1 MPTATNE
8 FGDAVLDAPATNEW
22 GDAVAA
28 PTPVEPTVLPR
39 SPEGWSP
46 VGEETV
52 LTPKQQASTDEI
64 ANRLRLK
71 EQIERVESPVSTG
84 LRESALEGVH
94 AVTSPQGLA
103 WGAGLVAAPEVAG
116 PLLFG
121 VTASQVKPTLQEIQR
136 ARESGDRA
144 AYYKG
149 IGNLAQLAYVLKG
162 TGRSVTDLRPPLA
175 SDLPPIIE
183 QPTVLRPP
191 FRPTPVAPTGP
202 TRLPGRPVPPEA
214 PAPAAAPAPK
224 PAPATE
230 TPTLTVPDYDPQGIG
245 ARERI
250 KRRQEAGQTRDEA
263 IAGDA
268 ADVQSTRDWAEKN
281 TREGDVIETPI
292 GRRYRRDE
300 FGDWYDVFDGKQR
313 GTRIGDPSGL
323 RGGKIVQRGTK
334 VRGSDDAVIV
344 GEESPAPAEAPKPAP
359 PATIEAFNK
368 ALGPLVRAS
377 MNQKPG
383 DYAPWRA
390 LQQWF
395 KDTYGVS
402 DAEAVRY
409 AKEAELAPESSPA
422 NAGLFYGLQS
432 RTAPKPAPLTPAE
445 QAAASAPVTTPLT
458 PEELAVIDAK
468 IARGEGLSN
477 EEVTRL
483 KKEASAGLG
492 TAPTTESTAAPPVEP
507 PKPAVE
513 RRWKNLGEG
522 PWDTYED
529 ALQFAENEVGVDYRI
544 TQRKNGDWI
553 IETPVVPRGQRKVGQ
568 QVATVTPTTPE
579 QLPVSKVTGAVGLS
593 KDLSGGVRVKWT
605 GASGKEY
612 HGVTI
617 GKPKPI
623 KIGGVDTFEV
633 MVEEVGGEQL
643 VDPFGNIDPHARNI
657 SHLDIRQLSR
667 DEKNI
672 TPKGAPTE
680 RQLESPKPA
689 AAPAPAPEPAPGA
702 AEALPPIQRKSPTL
716 GTPEREA
723 IESAFNAADAKRT
736 EAYEKIIK
744 AQGERDKMGRYTN
757 ARERKEKQLERLEE
771 AYRKVKAD
779 TEEVIQQGIQA
790 HREDRAGDVNPLAAI
805 DAREQLKLIS
815 SNDAYN
821 LKKRLLVE
829 EGRRQG
835 LSPAEAESVAIEAIT
850 FTAFKP
856 DEPLSKIVE
865 YRTGRT
871 RFETVKRE
879 AQREMETVL
888 EESRAAGGYAHRG
901 VSDSRIRQAMSN
913 AHDKAGVDKAL
924 AEAKE
929 LARERNAETARTTKA
944 RADADKE
951 RQQRELE
958 LARKLQSEGK
968 LFWIWTAQKRW
979 VPVDAKPVKIEGF
992 PWLKAFIRK
1001 VEGEWVV
1008 SEETSGSSIGSAPI
1022 RADAIKSAAQRAAT
1036 AGDQRLRELIAN
1048 ASKTL
1053 PGKPSL
1059 TEPPAPPPAPGA
1071 EPSEQA
1077 RTTPATDP
1085 FDRARRGDDTAFDDL
1100 DAQFREIYPEPE
1112 EQAHR
1117 GRPDPNQV
1125 YTAKQFAD
1133 RFNTAFAAR
1142 DFQTVLD
1149 TIKATSNVSIWKPF
1163 LKDLFATQAKDPI
1176 AAKKAEW
1183 FRHVFNGTVPPDAI
1197 PRAPRPAPAQPQP
1210 QPTPKPQPGAQPG
1223 AQPSGGPGAGPST
1236 PPPQPPA
1243 PPPPRIEVEPIVGGK
1258 AKSPYQIIEDF
1269 SAAIKKSI
1277 RVLRL
1282 KRNTLGTY
1290 TPGSTRTAERFAGD
1304 LDTAAHELAGHW
1316 TDDRYGIGKPWIAPR
1331 VRSPYDAEL
1340 AKFWIHG
1347 SVTPTSTLRYRRAE
1361 GIAEFIRAYVV
1372 NPVKAKAEAPN
1383 FAAYFERTLPTDALK
1398 AINDFGID
1406 VRTWAGEDPL
1416 IRAGLNIRME
1426 PPSLTERLWKG
1437 IRGRGF
1443 GFEINPI
1450 DKLRLWFDDPY
1461 HYAVKAFHEMRSV
1474 RGGTLLPK
1482 DNFELQARLLATH
1495 DARMSDQ
1502 FENGLTPLRPTQS
1515 RSPTGELVVDRIVD
1529 PVTREPMSMKW
1540 MLDPLDKASKA
1551 KMNQDM
1557 RDASAYMVAQRT
1569 LEKGAQTGRESQIS
1583 GIGAGIMTDK
1593 KAALELLNRVAQD
1606 PPREARLKEAA
1617 RRYRLWADS
1626 NIDMLVDSGRLSPE
1640 QAREIR
1646 KNNQQYVDM
1655 HRLSQEFEMGF
1666 RGQHGRNIGTA
1677 RNVIKRFK
1685 GSTLELDNVYSNLL
1699 EQTDAIQ
1706 KEAFR
1711 NVTMNTFTDQLRNV
1725 RALHGPDLKDFD
1737 QFGTRVTSEDKNT
1750 IRVFKDGKGEY
1761 WKFDPDIYESLK
1773 GLGELGTHPF
1783 IDLASKPSQFVRYMI
1798 THGPQFI
1805 LRNTVRDTFER
1816 SVVSRS
1822 GSRPW
1827 DILQGYTPAELSRYE
1842 VFGGGQFGNY
1852 IVDRHVWNRELK
1864 KAVAEM
1870 SKDPKNIFLSPLKLK
1885 TAWERLSENSEKLG
1899 RIAEFR
1905 RAFEHGQKQL
1915 GYDDYNAALY
1925 AAGEARGLLDFAK
1938 AGTVM
1943 RSINRLVPFSNARIR
1958 GLARA
1963 TSSMAENP
1971 GRFAMRWGMFVLVPT
1986 LANLLWNR
1994 KDKETWDEYQQLPA
2008 YQKDFF
2014 WNFKVG
2020 DYWLRVPKPHELGV
2034 MAGGVTRAIDRMLGD
2049 KRAME
2054 GWWGSAANAVTPLNT
2069 PVESTGPLRSFLE
2082 LYFNKDSFQGRE
2094 IVPAWEKDLK
2104 LELRKGVTHAS
2115 GAGQAIA
2122 KAINV
2127 TGLGVDP
2134 RQVDYVLQ
2142 NFGGLGQIATDLTRR
2157 SPGEAALRATG
2168 YIAQSPGAS
2177 ARDVQWVFSWA
2188 RENGKMNAAYIRD
2201 LTALRKLALDAKTVE
2216 ERNALN
2222 KRLREAS
2229 TYLRNALEPTK

>member
-1 MPTATNE
+1 MPRTIQVDGVGPVNFPDGTSDDDVLKAL
-8 FGDAVLDAPATNEW
+8 GDLVPKGQRLRTELSLVRQEPAALSSPNAP
-22 GDAVAA
+22 A
-28 PTPVEPTVLPR
+28 PTPVSTFQGASETTLMPAGEEYRQFQLPR
-39 SPEGWSP
+39 VGGVTRPPP
-46 VGEETV
+46 VTTFQGPSEVTLLPNEDARRAGDI
-52 LTPKQQASTDEI
+52 LQNAAASTAETLI
-64 ANRLRLK
+64 NPNTPPILL
-71 EQIERVESPVSTG
+71 
-84 LRESALEGVH
+84 
-94 AVTSPQGLA
+94 
-103 WGAGLVAAPEVAG
+103 GAMAAPEIAIPLFTAQMGKSGSIKLAEGIVDLEQGREKEGVAKIG
-116 PLLFG
+116 DAAPELLLAGAPGLHPKALIGEPKAGSLAERAGEQVGRFIG
-121 VTASQVKPTLQEIQR
+121 RRQPPAPAETAPKAAPITAAEP
-136 ARESGDRA
+136 AR
-144 AYYKG
+144 
-149 IGNLAQLAYVLKG
+149 
-162 TGRSVTDLRPPLA
+162 
-175 SDLPPIIE
+175 
-183 QPTVLRPP
+183 
-191 FRPTPVAPTGP
+191 APTGEHPLLAAARIVEEAAGRVQASGAVPAEAVASAIARVRDALNAARQQPAAGVAGTMEAGRAAPSTAADEAFAAAQAALDRADSAIAGAGGQNP
-202 TRLPGRPVPPEA
+202 TQSAAEVSQALIAAVGAARQFHIAQTQPQTEQPKPA
-214 PAPAAAPAPK
+214 PAPAA
-224 PAPATE
+224 
-230 TPTLTVPDYDPQGIG
+230 L
-245 ARERI
+245 
-250 KRRQEAGQTRDEA
+250 
-263 IAGDA
+263 
-268 ADVQSTRDWAEKN
+268 
-281 TREGDVIETPI
+281 
-292 GRRYRRDE
+292 
-300 FGDWYDVFDGKQR
+300 
-313 GTRIGDPSGL
+313 
-323 RGGKIVQRGTK
+323 
-334 VRGSDDAVIV
+334 
-344 GEESPAPAEAPKPAP
+344 
-359 PATIEAFNK
+359 
-368 ALGPLVRAS
+368 
-377 MNQKPG
+377 
-383 DYAPWRA
+383 
-390 LQQWF
+390 
-395 KDTYGVS
+395 
-402 DAEAVRY
+402 
-409 AKEAELAPESSPA
+409 
-422 NAGLFYGLQS
+422 
-432 RTAPKPAPLTPAE
+432 
-445 QAAASAPVTTPLT
+445 
-458 PEELAVIDAK
+458 
-468 IARGEGLSN
+468 
-477 EEVTRL
+477 
-483 KKEASAGLG
+483 
-492 TAPTTESTAAPPVEP
+492 PVEP
-507 PKPAVE
+507 
-513 RRWKNLGEG
+513 
-522 PWDTYED
+522 
-529 ALQFAENEVGVDYRI
+529 
-544 TQRKNGDWI
+544 
-553 IETPVVPRGQRKVGQ
+553 
-568 QVATVTPTTPE
+568 
-579 QLPVSKVTGAVGLS
+579 
-593 KDLSGGVRVKWT
+593 
-605 GASGKEY
+605 
-612 HGVTI
+612 
-617 GKPKPI
+617 
-623 KIGGVDTFEV
+623 
-633 MVEEVGGEQL
+633 
-643 VDPFGNIDPHARNI
+643 
-657 SHLDIRQLSR
+657 
-667 DEKNI
+667 
-672 TPKGAPTE
+672 
-680 RQLESPKPA
+680 PKPA
-689 AAPAPAPEPAPGA
+689 AAPAPAPELAPSAEPIRMSFEQFQNAPREGRLLDELRKVPKREKTPEQVAA
-702 AEALPPIQRKSPTL
+702 AER
-716 GTPEREA
+716 
-723 IESAFNAADAKRT
+723 DAKAT
-736 EAYEKIIK
+736 EAVEKAKLGWIFGRSGAEGKMVEAAIRRLPKAKKKLVDEYEAALTAKIK
-744 AQGERDKMGRYTN
+744 ADMRGQ
-757 ARERKEKQLERLEE
+757 
-771 AYRKVKAD
+771 
-779 TEEVIQQGIQA
+779 
-790 HREDRAGDVNPLAAI
+790 
-805 DAREQLKLIS
+805 
-815 SNDAYN
+815 
-821 LKKRLLVE
+821 
-829 EGRRQG
+829 EGR
-835 LSPAEAESVAIEAIT
+835 
-850 FTAFKP
+850 
-856 DEPLSKIVE
+856 
-865 YRTGRT
+865 
-871 RFETVKRE
+871 
-879 AQREMETVL
+879 
-888 EESRAAGGYAHRG
+888 
-901 VSDSRIRQAMSN
+901 
-913 AHDKAGVDKAL
+913 
-924 AEAKE
+924 
-929 LARERNAETARTTKA
+929 
-944 RADADKE
+944 
-951 RQQRELE
+951 QRELY
-958 LARKLQSEGK
+958 
-968 LFWIWTAQKRW
+968 
-979 VPVDAKPVKIEGF
+979 DALVAKGVI
-992 PWLKAFIRK
+992 
-1001 VEGEWVV
+1001 
-1008 SEETSGSSIGSAPI
+1008 
-1022 RADAIKSAAQRAAT
+1022 
-1036 AGDQRLRELIAN
+1036 
-1048 ASKTL
+1048 
-1053 PGKPSL
+1053 
-1059 TEPPAPPPAPGA
+1059 EPPAPPPAPGA
-1071 EPSEQA
+1071 EPTEQA
-1077 RTTPATDP
+1077 RTSTTADA
-1085 FDRARRGDDTAFDDL
+1085 FERARRGDDAAFDDL

-1112 EQAHR
+1112 DIAHR

-1142 DFQTVLD
+1142 DFQTILD
-1149 TIKATSNVSIWKPF
+1149 TIKATSDVSIWKPF

-1197 PRAPRPAPAQPQP
+1197 PRAPRPAAAQPPPSQP
-1210 QPTPKPQPGAQPG
+1210 QPQPGAQPG
-1223 AQPSGGPGAGPST
+1223 AQPGGGPGAGPST

-1243 PPPPRIEVEPIVGGK
+1243 PPPPRIEVEPITGGK
-1258 AKSPYQIIEDF
+1258 AKSPFQIIEDF

-1383 FAAYFERTLPTDALK
+1383 FAAYFERTLPADALK
-1398 AINDFGID
+1398 AINDFGTD

-1426 PPSLTERLWKG
+1426 PPGITERLWKG

-1461 HYAVKAFHEMRSV
+1461 HYAVKAFHEMRAV

-1502 FENGLTPLRPTQS
+1502 FEHGLTPLRPTQS

-1529 PVTREPMSMKW
+1529 PVTQQPMSMKW

-1557 RDASAYMVAQRT
+1557 RDASAFMVAQRT

-1827 DILQGYTPAELSRYE
+1827 DIMQGYTPAELSRYE

-1864 KAVAEM
+1864 KAVTEM

-1971 GRFAMRWGMFVLVPT
+1971 GRFAMRWGMFVLAPT

-2020 DYWLRVPKPHELGV
+2020 PYWLRIPKPHELGV
-2034 MAGGVTRAIDRMLGD
+2034 MAGGVTRAIDRALGD

-2054 GWWGSAANAVTPLNT
+2054 GWWGSAANAATPLNT

-2122 KAINV
+2122 KAINA

-2157 SPGEAALRATG
+2157 SPGESALRATG
-2168 YIAQSPGAS
+2168 YIAGSPGAA
-2177 ARDVQWVFSWA
+2177 ARDVQWVFQWA
-2188 RENGKMNAAYIRD
+2188 RENGKMNAPYIRD
-2201 LTALRKLALDAKTVE
+2201 LTALRKLSLDAKTVE

-2229 TYLRNALEPTK
+2229 TYLRSALEPTK